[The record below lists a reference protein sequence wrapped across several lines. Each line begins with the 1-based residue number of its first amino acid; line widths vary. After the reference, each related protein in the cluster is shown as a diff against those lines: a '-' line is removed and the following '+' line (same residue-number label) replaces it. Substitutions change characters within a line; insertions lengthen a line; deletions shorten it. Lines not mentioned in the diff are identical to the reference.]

1 MDEKVVVRE
10 IKSNNNNSTVRN
22 VLDGSDD
29 TFWMSNGST
38 GVEIE
43 MAYEGSTE
51 SITVDFQKGFQ
62 PKSIKIVDC
71 SSSNSNNE
79 ILLSKSD
86 AKVKVLL
93 KSLILNQP
101 QNNSLNSIIF
111 QFGDTYD
118 LYGRI
123 CIYNIV
129 FE

>member
-1 MDEKVVVRE
+1 MDKKAAVRE
-10 IKSNNNNSTVRN
+10 IKSNNNNSTIRN

-29 TFWMSNGST
+29 TFWMSNGSSN
-38 GVEIE
+38 VEIE
-43 MAYEGSTE
+43 MAYEGSAE

-62 PKSIKIVDC
+62 PKSIKIIEC
-71 SSSNSNNE
+71 SSSSNE
-79 ILLSKSD
+79 VFLSKSD
-86 AKVKVLL
+86 AKVKILL
-93 KSLILNQP
+93 KSVILNQP
-101 QNNSLNSIIF
+101 KNDSIIF